1 MFACLYAPSRGLAFR
16 SAEGVPRAHCVT
28 DALVRLAR
36 LQSPCVEV
44 HANNLVVLDA
54 TGLADLAGDGRVL
67 GARLRRGAAERGLY
81 LRIGVAA
88 TRAAALLIVQARSGL
103 TVIEPGQEAA
113 VLAALPVDVLRA
125 LARRQAQGVAGSAR
139 RKAPVATTGLAMPA
153 FALLSTV
160 RRWGVRT
167 LGDLAEQST
176 AILLERLGPGG
187 VALQRFARG
196 EDDASMVSVPTDQHF
211 ESTLS
216 LETPVEGLEPL
227 SFVLS
232 RVFETL
238 CARLTHAGAQAAMV
252 RVHLR
257 LVTGEIH
264 ACQLT
269 LASPTR
275 ESKALRTLA
284 RLDLEMRPPRARVA
298 QVAVLIEGAPTGAR
312 QISLLDGSQPSSA
325 RSMTLMTRLTA
336 LVGEGRCGSPVLLQ
350 PASVDGFAMRAFSPS
365 SPDAVVES
373 RAGG

>member
-1 MFACLYAPSRGLAFR
+1 
-16 SAEGVPRAHCVT
+16 
-28 DALVRLAR
+28 
-36 LQSPCVEV
+36 V

-54 TGLADLAGDGRVL
+54 TGLAELAGDGRVL

-139 RKAPVATTGLAMPA
+139 RKAPVATTGLAIPA

-187 VALQRFARG
+187 LALQRFARG
-196 EDDASMVSVPTDQHF
+196 EDDASMVSASTGQHF
-211 ESTLS
+211 ESTLT
-216 LETPVEGLEPL
+216 LETPVRGLEPL

-238 CARLTHAGAQAAMV
+238 CARLTHAGAQAAV
-252 RVHLR
+252 VKVHLR

-350 PASVDGFAMRAFSPS
+350 PDSADGFAMRAFSPS
-365 SPDAVVES
+365 APDGVVES

>member
-1 MFACLYAPSRGLAFR
+1 
-16 SAEGVPRAHCVT
+16 
-28 DALVRLAR
+28 
-36 LQSPCVEV
+36 V
-44 HANNLVVLDA
+44 HADNLVVLDA
-54 TGLADLAGDGRVL
+54 TGLAELVGDGRAL
-67 GARLRRGAAERGLY
+67 GASLRRGAAGRGLY

-88 TRAAALLIVQARSGL
+88 TRAAALLIVQSRSGL

-113 VLAALPVDVLRA
+113 ALAPLPIDVLRT

-139 RKAPVATTGLAMPA
+139 RSAPAATTGLAMPA

-176 AILLERLGPGG
+176 ATLQERLGPGG
-187 VALQRFARG
+187 LALQRFAHG
-196 EDDASMVSVPTDQHF
+196 QDAVSAVPAVTDQQF
-211 ESTLS
+211 ESTLA
-216 LETPVEGLEPL
+216 LERPVQGLEPL

-298 QVAVLIEGAPTGAR
+298 QVAVAIQGTPTGAC
-312 QISLLDGSQPSSA
+312 QISLLDGSHASPA
-325 RSMTLMTRLTA
+325 RTRTLMSRLTA
-336 LVGEGRCGSPVLLQ
+336 LVGERRCGSPVLQ
-350 PASVDGFAMRAFSPS
+350 PVSEGGFAMRVFSPTW
-365 SPDAVVES
+365 PDSAVES
-373 RAGG
+373 RVGG